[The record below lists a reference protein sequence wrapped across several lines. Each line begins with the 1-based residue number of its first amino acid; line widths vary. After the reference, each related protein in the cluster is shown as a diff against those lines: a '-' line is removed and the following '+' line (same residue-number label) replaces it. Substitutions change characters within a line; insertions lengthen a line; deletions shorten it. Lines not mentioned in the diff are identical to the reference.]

1 MLPVGWTLTYEFVFY
16 LLFALAL
23 ALRVDVLRVLVPG
36 LGLFVVLAL
45 LRRDGW
51 PAWTIL
57 FDTIVVEFI
66 FGVVLARLVLRG
78 WLLPEAVAAVCVV
91 AGFALILVVPESPQ
105 NLRTLTWGLPALAI
119 VAGAVS
125 LERRVAAMLPRWLLV
140 SGDAS
145 YSIYLT
151 HGFVVPV
158 IGLAFVYLRW
168 SSLAAEAVA
177 VPACLLASS
186 IVGDGCLFAH

>member
-1 MLPVGWTLTYEFVFY
+1 
-16 LLFALAL
+16 
-23 ALRVDVLRVLVPG
+23 
-36 LGLFVVLAL
+36 
-45 LRRDGW
+45 LRRCGICPDPGRSGK
-51 PAWTIL
+51 PA
-57 FDTIVVEFI
+57 E
-66 FGVVLARLVLRG
+66 
-78 WLLPEAVAAVCVV
+78 
-91 AGFALILVVPESPQ
+91 PQ
-105 NLRTLTWGLPALAI
+105 DADLGPAALAI

-177 VPACLLASS
+177 VRPACLRARSW
-186 IVGDGCLFAH
+186 DGCLFAH